1 MKTPGGLAKG
11 KSTQKKPGR
20 DPFRLD
26 IFLIDLIVRFGVTKF
41 LIICALYIFLKDGSL
56 EQHREF
62 IDKFILLKTRP
73 GDNKYQF
80 YVIIAV
86 IFVFI
91 DQTIYFRTGSRLK
104 DARIRELEQQIK
116 MLENK

>member
-11 KSTQKKPGR
+11 KSSQKRPGR

-26 IFLIDLIVRFGVTKF
+26 IFLDLIVRFGITKF
-41 LIICALYIFLKDGSL
+41 LILCVLYLFLKDGSL

-91 DQTIYFRTGSRLK
+91 DQTIYYRAVFRLK

-116 MLENK
+116 MFENK